1 MLLLDKDKEKILGTL
16 QTSIH
21 KEKDKMETL
30 YTADLQVKERQH
42 QGDLEELKK
51 ALQRETRL
59 IEESL
64 TKQEEMSEQLVKV
77 KKQTVKQS
85 TWEKLCKEQSSREK
99 RSSDAEKMKWQNKR
113 LMGVRK
119 FK

>member
-77 KKQTVKQS
+77 KKQTVDLGEIVQGTIKQ
-85 TWEKLCKEQSSREK
+85 REEELRRRENEMAK
-99 RSSDAEKMKWQNKR
+99 QEADGSKK
-113 LMGVRK
+113 V
-119 FK
+119 